1 MAMYFYFKFR
11 IFDKPVLEEYVFQIE
26 GGPHL
31 LQSCLH
37 ATRNGLPLAAREMH
51 PSFESLIVINAPSL
65 QASLM
70 DIHHDTSLGFI
81 LEDDIIFLPS
91 RTHIFFFQLRG

>member
-1 MAMYFYFKFR
+1 
-11 IFDKPVLEEYVFQIE
+11 
-26 GGPHL
+26 
-31 LQSCLH
+31 
-37 ATRNGLPLAAREMH
+37 
-51 PSFESLIVINAPSL
+51 
-65 QASLM
+65 LM